1 MPEFQ
6 GGSAP
11 GSGPEIIFA
20 AYRFPEPAATE
31 MPGAQERRII
41 EGAATYTYIHMSRE
55 KEQKQEQSL
64 IGRFMKSDNTMVV
77 IARELLWVA
86 VVVGAVACTL
96 FLVSGTWP
104 AVVTIESESMAPHMN
119 VGDLVFVVAPDRFGA
134 LQTWTSGKETGYE
147 KFGSYGDVII
157 YNRNGEAGPAIPLPL
172 LSGSAHPIIHRAM
185 GIVTGNTAVPV
196 YVYPY
201 RGASSP
207 GEYLRADSISVKNT
221 ENGYNWTIVL
231 SNGTVITDPPPP
243 EYGYIVLSTQI
254 APNAGYITK
263 GDNNIESDQLL
274 LSNPVQEDWIVGKA
288 LFTIPFLG
296 LIPLNIIP
304 IAIIVIIVLVLH
316 EWYTRRKGSDSAQH
330 SAKKPDKT
338 RRKK

>member
-1 MPEFQ
+1 M
-6 GGSAP
+6 
-11 GSGPEIIFA
+11 SG
-20 AYRFPEPAATE
+20 
-31 MPGAQERRII
+31 
-41 EGAATYTYIHMSRE
+41 E
-55 KEQKQEQSL
+55 KEQEREPSL
-64 IGRFMKSDNTMVV
+64 IERFRKSDNTLVA
-77 IARELLWVA
+77 IARELLWVV
-86 VVVGAVACTL
+86 VVVGAVALTL

-119 VGDLVFVVAPDRFGA
+119 VGDLVFVVAQDRFGD

-147 KFGSYGDVII
+147 KFGSFGDVII
-157 YNRNGEAGPAIPLPL
+157 YNRNGESGPAIPLPL

-185 GIVTGNTAVPV
+185 GMVQENQPVPV

-201 RGASSP
+201 QGASTP
-207 GEYLRADSISVKNT
+207 AEYLPADSISVKNT
-221 ENGYNWTIVL
+221 PSGYNWTIVL
-231 SNGTVITDPPPP
+231 SNGTVIPNPPPL
-243 EYGYIVLSTQI
+243 EYGYIVQSTQI
-254 APNAGYITK
+254 TPNAGYITK

-304 IAIIVIIVLVLH
+304 IAIIVVIVLVLY
-316 EWYTRRKGSDSAQH
+316 EWYIRRRGADSAKKT
-330 SAKKPDKT
+330 AKKPDKT

>member
-1 MPEFQ
+1 VHEQRLIKEAVTYMYTM
-6 GGSAP
+6 
-11 GSGPEIIFA
+11 SG
-20 AYRFPEPAATE
+20 
-31 MPGAQERRII
+31 
-41 EGAATYTYIHMSRE
+41 E
-55 KEQKQEQSL
+55 KEQEQEPSL
-64 IGRFMKSDNTMVV
+64 IERFRKSDNTMVA
-77 IARELLWVA
+77 IARELLWV
-86 VVVGAVACTL
+86 VIVVGAVALTL

-104 AVVTIESESMAPHMN
+104 AVVTIESESMVPHMN

-185 GIVTGNTAVPV
+185 GIVQENKPVPV

-201 RGASSP
+201 RGASTPS
-207 GEYLRADSISVKNT
+207 EYLPADSISVENT
-221 ENGYNWTIVL
+221 PGGYNWTITL
-231 SNGTVITDPPPP
+231 TNGSVILNPPPP
-243 EYGYIVLSTQI
+243 AYGYIVLSTQI
-254 APNAGYITK
+254 SPNPGYITK

-296 LIPLNIIP
+296 LIPLNIVP
-304 IAIIVIIVLVLH
+304 IAFIVVIVLVLH
-316 EWYTRRKGSDSAQH
+316 EWYIRRKGSKPAKE
-330 SAKKPDKT
+330 SAKKTDKN
-338 RRKK
+338 RKKK